1 MSASIRSYFQP
12 LMKLKDAYFHPYE
25 DFGRANIFRA
35 VLVSYVGVYFAAKWN
50 SERKA
55 KALKAEKIAKKESV
69 VKDALARAGF

>member
-1 MSASIRSYFQP
+1 MRTLVSDHYY
-12 LMKLKDAYFHPYE
+12 KLYNNFL
-25 DFGRANIFRA
+25 GRANIFRA